1 MSLNNSDFIEEI
13 IHEAYSKDMYKELFE
28 LAKKYRDNEGILFY
42 DSFEKAYYELGIP
55 EIDKI

>member
-1 MSLNNSDFIEEI
+1 MSVNSSDFIEEI

-28 LAKKYRDNEGILFY
+28 LAKKYRDTEAVPFY
-42 DSFEKAYYELGIP
+42 ESFEKAYYELGIP